1 MCAQFRSKKE
11 NIMKGGSMSESSLSI
26 NPAIEPFAG
35 GVIGL
40 GVGYSLAP
48 RKYSL
53 KRLLILR
60 KDVFDRIY
68 SDNLIS
74 NMTNRE
80 KAAVRNIQRA
90 RQDYRTSKHQI
101 FEQVRET
108 AARWRKEFVKV
119 DVPEAMIN
127 QYNEN
132 RKNLQE
138 AIKSTDYI
146 NVNKEF
152 RQAKQA
158 LKKAPNDENL
168 KAALKAANE
177 NLARVKAQ
185 LASKIEIYKNSVKNI
200 SNERLYNIKSN
211 PTKWVDVK
219 DAYHEFLAAL
229 AKRRTIS
236 SNKLFELSNNKAL
249 KKSYDIIKDFLPR
262 ARTRSALTWG
272 VVLGSLTALLAAYI
286 NPSARRA

>member
-1 MCAQFRSKKE
+1 
-11 NIMKGGSMSESSLSI
+11 MSESSLVI

-60 KDVFDRIY
+60 KDVFDKIY
-68 SDNLIS
+68 SENLIS
-74 NMTNRE
+74 NMTDKE
-80 KAAVRNIQRA
+80 KAAIKNIKKA
-90 RQDYRTSKHQI
+90 RQDYRASKNQV

-108 AARWRKEFVKV
+108 AAKWKKEFIKV
-119 DVPEAMIN
+119 TVPEEMLER
-127 QYNEN
+127 YKEN
-132 RKNLQE
+132 RKNLQD

-146 NVNKEF
+146 SINKEF
-152 RQAKQA
+152 RNAKQA
-158 LKKAPNDENL
+158 LKKSQDDENL
-168 KAALKAANE
+168 KAALKTANE

-185 LASKIEIYKNSVKNI
+185 LSSKIEIYKNSVKNI

-211 PTKWVDVK
+211 PTKWVEVK
-219 DAYHEFLAAL
+219 EAYHEFLAAL

-236 SNKLFELSNNKAL
+236 SNKLFELSNNKTL
-249 KKSYDIIKDFLPR
+249 KKSYDAIKDFLPR

-272 VVLGSLTALLAAYI
+272 VVLGSLTALLAA
-286 NPSARRA
+286 

>member
-1 MCAQFRSKKE
+1 
-11 NIMKGGSMSESSLSI
+11 MSESSLVI

-60 KDVFDRIY
+60 KDVFDKIY
-68 SDNLIS
+68 SENLIS
-74 NMTNRE
+74 NMTDKE
-80 KAAVRNIQRA
+80 KAAIKNIKKA
-90 RQDYRTSKHQI
+90 RQDYRASKNQV

-108 AARWRKEFVKV
+108 AAKWKKEFIKV
-119 DVPEAMIN
+119 TVPEEMLER
-127 QYNEN
+127 YKEN
-132 RKNLQE
+132 RKNLQD

-146 NVNKEF
+146 SINKEF
-152 RQAKQA
+152 RNAKQA
-158 LKKAPNDENL
+158 LKKSQDDENL
-168 KAALKAANE
+168 KAALKTANE

-185 LASKIEIYKNSVKNI
+185 LSSKIEIYKNSVKNI

-211 PTKWVDVK
+211 PTKWVEVK
-219 DAYHEFLAAL
+219 EAYHEFLAAL

-236 SNKLFELSNNKAL
+236 SNKLFELSNNKTL
-249 KKSYDIIKDFLPR
+249 KKSYDAIKDFLPR

-272 VVLGSLTALLAAYI
+272 VVLGSLTALLAAYV

>member
-1 MCAQFRSKKE
+1 
-11 NIMKGGSMSESSLSI
+11 MKGGSMSESSLVI

-60 KDVFDRIY
+60 KDVFDKIY
-68 SDNLIS
+68 SENLIS
-74 NMTNRE
+74 NMTDKE
-80 KAAVRNIQRA
+80 KAAIKNIKKA
-90 RQDYRTSKHQI
+90 RQDYRASKNQV

-108 AARWRKEFVKV
+108 AAKWKKEFIKV
-119 DVPEAMIN
+119 TVPEEMLER
-127 QYNEN
+127 YKEN
-132 RKNLQE
+132 RKNLQD

-146 NVNKEF
+146 SINKEF
-152 RQAKQA
+152 RNAKQA
-158 LKKAPNDENL
+158 LKKSPDDENL
-168 KAALKAANE
+168 KAALKTANE

-185 LASKIEIYKNSVKNI
+185 LSSKIEIFKNSVKNI

-211 PTKWVDVK
+211 PTKWVEVK
-219 DAYHEFLAAL
+219 EAYHEFLAAL

-236 SNKLFELSNNKAL
+236 SNKLFELSNNKTL
-249 KKSYDIIKDFLPR
+249 KKSYDAIKDFLPR

-272 VVLGSLTALLAAYI
+272 VVLGSLTALLAAYV